1 MITIENLDFSYT
13 GKPPY
18 ILSHINLQ
26 IPKGSYV
33 SIIGENGSAKSTL
46 VKLVLNLLTPCNGK
60 IKLDTSFIG
69 YVPQRVESFNSQ
81 FPITV
86 AEVLSCHKK
95 TLKNKDP
102 EALANCMASAGINE
116 LKSKLIGNLSGGQLQ
131 KVLIARAIM
140 GNPDLLILDEPSTGI
155 DVKSQEEIYSI
166 IKHLNTR
173 HKITIIA
180 VEHNMA
186 AALKNSTHIFNI
198 EKGSG
203 TLYSIEEFLRK
214 TGETYY
220 DIPV

>member
-1 MITIENLDFSYT
+1 MITTKELDFSYT

-18 ILSHINLQ
+18 ILNNINVQ
-26 IPKGSYV
+26 FPKGSYISV
-33 SIIGENGSAKSTL
+33 IGENGSAKSTL
-46 VKLVLNLLTPCNGK
+46 VRLFLDLLKPCHGTVN
-60 IKLDTSFIG
+60 IETSFIG

-86 AEVLSCHKK
+86 GEVLSCHKK

-102 EALANCMASAGINE
+102 EALANCMASTGINS
-116 LKSKLIGNLSGGQLQ
+116 LKGKLIGNLSGGQLQ

-155 DVKSQEEIYSI
+155 DVKSQDEIYTI
-166 IKHLNTR
+166 LKHLNLR
-173 HKITIIA
+173 HKITIVS

-186 AALKNSTHIFNI
+186 AALKHSTHIFLL
-198 EKGSG
+198 EKGHG
-203 TLYSIEEFLRK
+203 TLFTTEEFLRK
-214 TGETYY
+214 TGEAYY